1 MIKTQGKIKQI
12 KPGFDRWLLIA
23 SIILSVVMIA
33 IAVFSIVFLS
43 NSLLKAF
50 ILQEDS
56 ESDLKFDLEG
66 YEQILKDLNRTPTTA
81 P

>member
-1 MIKTQGKIKQI
+1 VIKTQGKI

-23 SIILSVVMIA
+23 SIVLSILMMA
-33 IAVFSIVFLS
+33 AAVSSIVFLS

-50 ILQEDS
+50 IPREDS
-56 ESDLKFDLEG
+56 KSDLKFDLEG
-66 YEQILKDLNRTPTTA
+66 YEQILKDLNRTPATA